1 MTPRRLDDGGPA
13 SESDIEIGDIVAE
26 VAGQPVRELASMFRL
41 VWSLGD
47 AGVEVPLTVIRE
59 GEHVDV
65 YISSVDRNALLYT
78 PQVH

>member
-1 MTPRRLDDGGPA
+1 MSKNGDQVRR
-13 SESDIEIGDIVAE
+13 IEETVSGY

-41 VWSLGD
+41 VWSLGA

-65 YISSVDRNALLYT
+65 YINSVDRNALLYT
-78 PQVH
+78 PPVH